1 MPCSGQSRR
10 FGHVSSLPNYP
21 AKPIFLATARMSKGA
36 KKPTIADELAAGIM
50 SHFYDLTDLSSRRCW
65 YEKDK

>member
-1 MPCSGQSRR
+1 
-10 FGHVSSLPNYP
+10 
-21 AKPIFLATARMSKGA
+21 MSKGA